1 MKLGVKFN
9 IPHKNPLL
17 RDLKFSPTVNRVLLQ
32 LFCQSVTPAGTRSS
46 EKCGG
51 REAFISNLQCS
62 SCLPPSSPLSVS
74 APSPSS
80 LSADETSYCSLKFLL
95 LQTSQAARSPVFP
108 LFVQIRRLDGWGVRG
123 GGLSGWGPQ
132 ATCSQ
137 VMHMT
142 YCTYMRRL
150 LTCSRAVLVVQHV
163 HVCGPWIN
171 RFFRA
176 AGTER
181 SQRKKINMWRSG

>member
-123 GGLSGWGPQ
+123 GGVCLGEGCRPPVAKSCTWHTVHTWGVCWH
-132 ATCSQ
+132 A
-137 VMHMT
+137 
-142 YCTYMRRL
+142 
-150 LTCSRAVLVVQHV
+150 AVL
-163 HVCGPWIN
+163 C
-171 RFFRA
+171 
-176 AGTER
+176 
-181 SQRKKINMWRSG
+181 